1 MSVGRGILNIFRH
14 KSIDQSPAGKRTVL
28 TLWIDSLTLY
38 KCMTGFGDF
47 FPGKI
52 EKPMV
57 IRSGYLYDLRIKSG
71 QLLIWWDLEGV
82 IDGSESL

>member
-1 MSVGRGILNIFRH
+1 
-14 KSIDQSPAGKRTVL
+14 
-28 TLWIDSLTLY
+28 
-38 KCMTGFGDF
+38 MTGFGDF